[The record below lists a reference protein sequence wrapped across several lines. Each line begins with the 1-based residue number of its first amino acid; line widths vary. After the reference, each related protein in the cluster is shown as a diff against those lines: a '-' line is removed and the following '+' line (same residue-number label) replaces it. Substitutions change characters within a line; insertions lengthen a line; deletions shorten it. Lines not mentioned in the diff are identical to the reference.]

1 MTDEEPRDLLSAYQ
15 DALRDLRRNAGPLGP
30 LLAPLQV
37 QADVMSGLLRRQG
50 ELEARVTGATSL
62 FGALGAAAELTR
74 DAPATLRTNAKAFEA
89 ASVSFKQA
97 ADVLNL
103 QADLLE
109 RALGALSVPGGVL
122 KQLRGPDAS

>member
-1 MTDEEPRDLLSAYQ
+1 MSEEHRDLLGAYR
-15 DALRDLRRNAGPLGP
+15 DALGELRRTAGPLGP
-30 LLAPLQV
+30 LLAPLQL
-37 QADVMSGLLRRQG
+37 QADVVERLLRRQG
-50 ELEARVTGATSL
+50 ELEARMT
-62 FGALGAAAELTR
+62 AAISPFAAFAELAR

-109 RALGALSVPGGVL
+109 RSLGALSVPGGVL
-122 KQLRGPDAS
+122 RQLRGSDEA